1 MTDRLDHDPFRVK
14 GSSSPEGGEPP
25 GLLPESQC
33 PPPHR
38 YWHAA
43 LTTGAE
49 ALTPDERQ
57 HLAACDRCREHLG
70 HLTRA
75 VHFPSPEEAA
85 ALEEE
90 LFGQD
95 DQATDAALFACED
108 AAEALPPP
116 GRPHCLRRLDPGLG
130 GAVAECRFFFEQD
143 LTALL
148 QLRDGRH
155 WLRLEQPEL
164 PAGTPLLI
172 ALERGSGQWALG
184 WVRVVLLHAGPAGAF
199 AQLQVEEALP
209 AAGGEHALTV
219 QTLPPE
225 QALASGTVAMWR
237 QSFAQACVDDPAALP
252 VWRSWVTEQ
261 MYDRSEPEVRQ
272 LLRDILSRRPT
283 TIVAAA
289 STALRKAA
297 CALWRV
303 SAARRRSTP

>member
-25 GLLPESQC
+25 GLLPESRC

-43 LTTGAE
+43 LTTGAD

-57 HLAACDRCREHLG
+57 HLAACDRCREYLAQ
-70 HLTRA
+70 LTRA

-95 DQATDAALFACED
+95 DQTSDAPLVACED
-108 AAEALPPP
+108 AAEAFPPP
-116 GRPHCLRRLDPGLG
+116 GRPHRFRRLDPVPG
-130 GAVAECRFFFEQD
+130 GAVAECKFFFEQE

-148 QLRDGRH
+148 QQRDGRH
-155 WLRLEQPEL
+155 WLRLEQPAL
-164 PAGTPLLI
+164 PPGTPLLI
-172 ALERGSGQWALG
+172 ALESGSGQRASG
-184 WVRVVLLHAGPAGAF
+184 WLRVVLLHGGPAGAF

-209 AAGGEHALTV
+209 LAAGEHALTV

-225 QALASGTVAMWR
+225 QALAAGTVALWR
-237 QSFAQACVDDPAALP
+237 QSFAQACGDDPAALP
-252 VWRSWVTEQ
+252 VWRSWATEK
-261 MYDRSEPEVRQ
+261 MRDRSEPEVRK

-303 SAARRRSTP
+303 SAAPRRSTP

>member
-1 MTDRLDHDPFRVK
+1 MTDRLDHDPFRGK
-14 GSSSPEGGEPP
+14 GSSPTEGGEPA

-43 LTTGAE
+43 LTTGAD

-57 HLAACDRCREHLG
+57 HLAACHRCREHLA

-95 DQATDAALFACED
+95 DQASDGLVGCED
-108 AAEALPPP
+108 AAEAFPPP
-116 GRPHCLRRLDPGLG
+116 GRPHCFRRLDAVPS
-130 GAVAECRFFFEQD
+130 GAVAECKFFFEQE

-155 WLRLEQPEL
+155 WLRLEQSAL
-164 PAGTPLLI
+164 PPGTPLLI
-172 ALERGSGQWALG
+172 ALESGSGQRASAWL
-184 WVRVVLLHAGPAGAF
+184 RVVLLHTGPAGAF

-209 AAGGEHALTV
+209 AAAGEHALTV
-219 QTLPPE
+219 QPLPPE
-225 QALASGTVAMWR
+225 QALAAGTVALWR
-237 QSFAQACVDDPAALP
+237 KSFAQACVDDPAALP
-252 VWRSWVTEQ
+252 VWRSWVTDQ
-261 MYDRSEPEVRQ
+261 MRDRSEPEVRQ
-272 LLRDILSRRPT
+272 LLRDILSRRPA

-289 STALRKAA
+289 STALRRAA